1 MGEGLYARRRV
12 LWMPLSVPWSP
23 PSPAVRHC
31 CEDMRLALDFACDQH
46 ADPFECADGLVVY
59 NEVFD
64 EYGIPVHDGGASY
77 LLISHCPFCG
87 ARLPESQRDRW
98 FDETEQRIGEDGD
111 EASLPERY
119 RRGDWRQRGA

>member
-1 MGEGLYARRRV
+1 
-12 LWMPLSVPWSP
+12 
-23 PSPAVRHC
+23 
-31 CEDMRLALDFACDQH
+31 
-46 ADPFECADGLVVY
+46 
-59 NEVFD
+59 
-64 EYGIPVHDGGASY
+64 VHDGGASY

-98 FDETEQRIGEDGD
+98 FDETEQLIGEDGD